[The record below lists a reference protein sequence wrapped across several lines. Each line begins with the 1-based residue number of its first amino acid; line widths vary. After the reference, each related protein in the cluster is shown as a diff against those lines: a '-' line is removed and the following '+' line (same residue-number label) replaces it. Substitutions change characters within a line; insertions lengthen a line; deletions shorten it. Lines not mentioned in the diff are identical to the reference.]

1 MLGRDKLRRF
11 NWVGIPDPKIPETVF
26 KSLKWEPLSIERSEN
41 ADIKDK
47 LHKMFFIK
55 DAKKLGGKKGAAGTT
70 PPLNHFLFHHL
81 PDSRLGVWLGCNTL
95 YR

>member
-1 MLGRDKLRRF
+1 
-11 NWVGIPDPKIPETVF
+11 VF

-55 DAKKLGGKKGAAGTT
+55 DAKKLGGKKGAGTT
-70 PPLNHFLFHHL
+70 SPPPLK
-81 PDSRLGVWLGCNTL
+81 P
-95 YR
+95 